1 MMDLKDELSR
11 MWVIGEQKYAVKYSV
26 FGTKSQNRRG
36 QSFKTTATECIE
48 K

>member
-11 MWVIGEQKYAVKYSV
+11 MWVIVEQKYAVKYSV
-26 FGTKSQNRRG
+26 FGTKSQNHRG
-36 QSFKTTATECIE
+36 QSCRTTATEFIE